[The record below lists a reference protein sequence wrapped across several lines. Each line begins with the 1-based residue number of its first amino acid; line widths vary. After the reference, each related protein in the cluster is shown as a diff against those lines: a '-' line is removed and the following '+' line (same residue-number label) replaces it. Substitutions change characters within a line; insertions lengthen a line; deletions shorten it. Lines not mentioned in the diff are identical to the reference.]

1 MPEDIR
7 ILILEDQAI
16 DAELVQEELREAGIR
31 SSSLR
36 VDTREAFQR
45 ALTEFGPRL
54 ILADY
59 QLPSFDGLEALEMAQ
74 TRSPEVPFIFVSG
87 VLGEEVAIEMLHA
100 GATDYVLKQRLSRL
114 GPAVRRALSEVEE
127 RARRRKAE
135 LETTFRSLL
144 LDNATDSIF
153 VIGLD
158 GKVIYANKAAYET
171 RGYSEEELLGV
182 GSEKLTVPEY
192 AKILRLRIEYL
203 LRSGDST
210 FESDHVKKDGTV
222 LPVEVHAR
230 VAEIGGTRM
239 IIAVARDIT
248 ERRRA
253 EQELRRVNRALR
265 TISELNQVLV
275 LVADETELL
284 REVCRIIVEVGG
296 YSLAWVGF
304 AEQDG
309 KKSVRRMAAAG
320 GQEDY
325 LEGLQIT
332 WGEGDPG
339 LDPTGDAIR
348 TGKPKISQNPGSRSR
363 VGPLP
368 DQGAGAPLAWSMA
381 LPLTANGRTFGAL
394 SIYAQELEAF
404 AADEVKL
411 LREVADDLAY
421 GIMALR
427 TRAERMRAEE
437 ELRESQERFALFM
450 RHLPGLAYIKDEEG
464 KILYLNE
471 YPEKIYHW
479 SVKECLG
486 KTDFDLWPAEVAEK
500 IREDDQ
506 YVLSMGEGI
515 ERIDE
520 IELEGKSIVYLT
532 YKFPIFR
539 AGSRPLSGSISID
552 ITDRRRAEQQL
563 KKSEEQLRHLSSQLL
578 FAQEKERKHVA
589 QDLHDTLGQTLA
601 AMKFGIEHALELLPK
616 KTAQR
621 SKTSLEAVV
630 PVAKNAIEE
639 VRRIQKNLRPP
650 LLDDLGILAAIPW
663 FCREFQSIY
672 SMIQLEHRLG
682 IEETEIPD
690 PLKIVIY
697 RIIQESAN
705 NIAKHS
711 KAKRATISLKKRDG
725 QIELAIQDDGQGF
738 EVEGPFSLSKGLG
751 LASMKERAELFGGT
765 FSIESRKGAGTTIRA
780 TWPYAEG
787 SNPS

>member
-1 MPEDIR
+1 MTKDIR

-16 DAELVQEELREAGIR
+16 DAELVEEELREAGIDF
-31 SSSLR
+31 SSLR
-36 VDTREAFQR
+36 VDTRDAFQR
-45 ALTEFGPRL
+45 ALTEFGPHL

-59 QLPSFDGLEALEMAQ
+59 QLPSFDGLEALDMVRTQ
-74 TRSPEVPFIFVSG
+74 SPEVPFIFVSG

-127 RARRRKAE
+127 RAWRRKAE
-135 LETTFRSLL
+135 LETMFRSLL

-153 VIGLD
+153 VSDLEGRI
-158 GKVIYANKAAYET
+158 VYVNKAAYET
-171 RGYSEEELLGV
+171 RGYSEGELLGA
-182 GSEKLTVPEY
+182 GLEKLAMPEY
-192 AKILRLRIEYL
+192 ARILKLRIEYL

-210 FESDHVKKDGTV
+210 FESGHLKKDGT
-222 LPVEVHAR
+222 LMPVEIHAR
-230 VAEIGGTRM
+230 LAEIGGTRM
-239 IIAVARDIT
+239 IIEVARDIT

-265 TISELNQVLV
+265 TITELNQVLV
-275 LVADETELL
+275 VAADEPDLL
-284 REVCRIIVEVGG
+284 REICRIIVEVGG

-309 KKSVRRMAAAG
+309 EKSVRRMAAAG
-320 GQEDY
+320 GAEDY

-332 WGEGDPG
+332 WGEGGPG
-339 LDPTGDAIR
+339 LDPTGEAIR
-348 TGKPKISQNPGSRSR
+348 TGKPKISQAPGSRSG
-363 VGPLP
+363 VGLLP
-368 DQGAGAPLAWSMA
+368 DQGPGAPLAWSMA

-411 LREVADDLAY
+411 LRELADDLAY

-427 TRAERMRAEE
+427 ARAERMRAEE
-437 ELRESQERFALFM
+437 ELWESQERFALFM
-450 RHLPGLAYIKDEEG
+450 RYLPGVAYIKDHEG

-471 YPEKIYHW
+471 YLEKVYQW
-479 SVKECLG
+479 NVKECLG

-500 IREDDQ
+500 IREDDL
-506 YVLSMGEGI
+506 YVLSTGECI

-520 IELEGKSIVYLT
+520 IALEGKPIVYLT

-539 AGSRPLSGSISID
+539 AGSEPLSGSVSID
-552 ITDRRRAEQQL
+552 ITDRLRAEQRL
-563 KKSEEQLRHLSSQLL
+563 KESEEQLRHLSSQLL
-578 FAQEKERKHVA
+578 FAQERERKLVA

-601 AMKFGIEHALELLPK
+601 AMKFGIEHVLELLPK

-621 SKTSLEAVV
+621 SRASLEAVV
-630 PVAKNAIEE
+630 PMAKNAIEE
-639 VRRIQKNLRPP
+639 VRRIQRNLRPP

-663 FCREFQSIY
+663 FCREFQGIY
-672 SMIQLEHRLG
+672 SKIQLEHRLG
-682 IEETEIPD
+682 LEENEIPD

-711 KAKRATISLKKRDG
+711 KAKRAIISLQKRDG
-725 QIELAIQDDGQGF
+725 QIELTIQDNGQGF
-738 EVEGPFSLSKGLG
+738 EVESPLSLSKGLG
-751 LASMKERAELFGGT
+751 LASMKERAKLSGGT
-765 FSIESRKGAGTTIRA
+765 FSVESRKGAGTTIRV
-780 TWPYAEG
+780 TWPHAEG